1 MSPSSNM
8 KAIVINDFVKDF
20 DEITVA
26 EVERPVPNS
35 NEVLVQVKA
44 AGINY
49 VDTLYAK
56 GKHQNNQSLVRPPFI
71 LGLEFSGVIV
81 SAPSDSGF
89 RPGDRVFG
97 GHTGSYSEFICLP
110 RSDSLHHMPA
120 KWTFPQAAGLAATLP
135 VSFAALMQAGIKAG
149 QTVLVHAAAGG
160 LGTMAVQIAAAL
172 GCRVIGTAG
181 SQAKCTVATRCGAHA
196 CVNYLE
202 HTAWWEQVLEL
213 TDGKGADIVFDP
225 VGLVDPSLKCIAHRG
240 KVLVVGFAGI
250 QDNME
255 RVVMNRVLLKQVSL
269 IGYRYGES
277 SRRYPQEQKATWDG
291 LEPLMESGSIQP
303 VVYDTHYDGL
313 HSVPRALRD
322 MVDRKIW
329 GKAIVTIASGSPL
342 ARL

>member
-1 MSPSSNM
+1 M
-8 KAIVINDFVKDF
+8 
-20 DEITVA
+20 
-26 EVERPVPNS
+26 
-35 NEVLVQVKA
+35 Q
-44 AGINY
+44 
-49 VDTLYAK
+49 AK
-56 GKHQNNQSLVRPPFI
+56 GKHQNNQSLVRPPFT

-120 KWTFPQAAGLAATLP
+120 IWTFPQAAGLAATLP

-181 SQAKCTVATRCGAHA
+181 SQAKCAVATQCGAHA
-196 CVNYLE
+196 CVNYVE
-202 HTAWWEQVLEL
+202 HTAWWEKVLEL

-250 QDNME
+250 QNNME
-255 RVVMNRVLLKQVSL
+255 RVAMNRVLLKQVSL
-269 IGYRYGES
+269 IGYVGSPFHSSIVRLLIEARSGMAKALVDILRSKRPPGMSS
-277 SRRYPQEQKATWDG
+277 SR
-291 LEPLMESGSIQP
+291 
-303 VVYDTHYDGL
+303 
-313 HSVPRALRD
+313 
-322 MVDRKIW
+322 
-329 GKAIVTIASGSPL
+329 
-342 ARL
+342 

>member
-1 MSPSSNM
+1 M
-8 KAIVINDFVKDF
+8 
-20 DEITVA
+20 
-26 EVERPVPNS
+26 
-35 NEVLVQVKA
+35 Q
-44 AGINY
+44 
-49 VDTLYAK
+49 AK

-255 RVVMNRVLLKQVSL
+255 RVAMNRVLLEQVSL
-269 IGYRYGES
+269 IGYVGS
-277 SRRYPQEQKATWDG
+277 SFHPSIVRLLIEAR
-291 LEPLMESGSIQP
+291 SGMAKVLVGI
-303 VVYDTHYDGL
+303 L
-313 HSVPRALRD
+313 
-322 MVDRKIW
+322 
-329 GKAIVTIASGSPL
+329 GSKRPPGMGFS
-342 ARL
+342 R